1 MTVLSGET
9 IVVGVSAGV
18 AAYKTCDAVSSLVQM
33 GACVHVV
40 MSENATQLV
49 SPVTFQ
55 AISSNPVSTTMW
67 GNAALAKM
75 DHIHL
80 AEKAACLLVAPATA
94 NILAK
99 TANGIADDL
108 LSTTILT
115 LNCPKVFAPAMNTRM
130 WNAPPTKRNIETVKS
145 DGVVLVGPA
154 SGHLACGD
162 EGIGRMSSTDDI
174 INAIIATLKK

>member
-1 MTVLSGET
+1 MTILSGET
-9 IVVGVSAGV
+9 IVVGVSAGI
-18 AAYKTCDAVSSLVQM
+18 AAYKTCDAVSQLVQS

-40 MSENATQLV
+40 MSENATKLV
-49 SPVTFQ
+49 SPTTFQ
-55 AISSNPVSTTMW
+55 AITSNPVSTTMW
-67 GNAALAKM
+67 ANNANAEM

-80 AEKAACLLVAPATA
+80 ADKATCLLVAPATA
-94 NILAK
+94 NVIAK

-115 LNCPKVFAPAMNTRM
+115 LNCPMIFAPAMNTRM
-130 WNAPPTKRNIETVKS
+130 WNAPPTKRNIETLKS

-154 SGHLACGD
+154 SGRLACGD

-174 INAIIATLKK
+174 IKAIVATIKK